1 MSDKWL
7 DEEELKN
14 LLGSEDE
21 KKKPENEIDDL
32 LLKELLKDDVD
43 DEKEDD
49 YLLPKK
55 EVETSTVHF
64 EEITDFSFSEN
75 DKADFDLLMD
85 ISMEVRVLL
94 GTVEKTIEEILEMH
108 EGSVIKM
115 DQLAGE
121 PVEILVGDQVV
132 AKGETVIIDDKF
144 GVLITEIVPPRERI
158 QSIES
163 KLKRQKE

>member
-7 DEEELKN
+7 DDDELKG
-14 LLGSEDE
+14 LLGEE
-21 KKKPENEIDDL
+21 VKPTNSKNEMDD
-32 LLKELLKDDVD
+32 ELLKQLL
-43 DEKEDD
+43 EDD
-49 YLLPKK
+49 DDDGADYDLPKK
-55 EVETSTVHF
+55 EVETSKVSF

-75 DKADFDLLMD
+75 DKADFELLMD
-85 ISMEVRVLL
+85 IPMEVRVLL

-108 EGSVIKM
+108 EGSVVKM

-158 QSIES
+158 RSIEG